1 MRALK
6 FLYNKVQLVHG
17 ICGHVDT
24 SVAKLTTLPVP
35 QAPFKGSVL
44 VCYSCCS
51 KMAPTKNILS
61 STTETDCLTAQ
72 IKELAGVAPSVAMM
86 GKQLPN
92 SLLASGDASNPQWTH
107 VH

>member
-1 MRALK
+1 MVSAATWTH
-6 FLYNKVQLVHG
+6 QLP
-17 ICGHVDT
+17 
-24 SVAKLTTLPVP
+24 SSPLSPSLRPLL
-35 QAPFKGSVL
+35 KGSVL

-51 KMAPTKNILS
+51 KMASTKNILS